1 MTQHLGI
8 QDQNLVSERGSQIYE
23 FDDHLYC
30 YHKEYLSTTTGVL
43 STYYRCVSRDCRGR
57 LTTKGTWPHFE
68 SIDMTVDHTCFI
80 DASNIIMKKAES
92 KMQIL
97 MVSGHNSI
105 ADVYALGYF
114 MLLLLCLLLFLLR
127 NKQITKTR
135 INTSFS
141 RTSRTLWR

>member
-1 MTQHLGI
+1 
-8 QDQNLVSERGSQIYE
+8 
-23 FDDHLYC
+23 
-30 YHKEYLSTTTGVL
+30 
-43 STYYRCVSRDCRGR
+43 
-57 LTTKGTWPHFE
+57 
-68 SIDMTVDHTCFI
+68 MTVDHTCFI